1 MRVPP
6 QLARRAVLS
15 LPVPLLFALSKPPA
29 YAADTFDYVENGVT
43 KKLTELEARDALTKK
58 VDAAT
63 AAGKGLDV
71 DRRGQFNEKALF
83 NEDFYFKF
91 GLRPDPEEVANSP
104 FLPPQ
109 GELPFAPVQR
119 RYTGYQKYQA
129 RVIGGITVYNN
140 DLFDAIKSSSWAA
153 IPGLLEKGKK
163 GSGSNAQGEGT
174 GVAPSEARSAC
185 RAFGL
190 FANTVLQSENDS
202 GTTTANLLARHLI
215 NEAYLSM
222 DDIAQAANDGNQR
235 AAIAAWTRGKSYIN
249 QYIRIVNLPISSK
262 VGDKFPLI
270 TADFFAPPP
279 PPPAP
284 PPEPVA
290 DAAAG
295 AA

>member
-1 MRVPP
+1 M
-6 QLARRAVLS
+6 
-15 LPVPLLFALSKPPA
+15 
-29 YAADTFDYVENGVT
+29 
-43 KKLTELEARDALTKK
+43 
-58 VDAAT
+58 
-63 AAGKGLDV
+63 
-71 DRRGQFNEKALF
+71 
-83 NEDFYFKF
+83 
-91 GLRPDPEEVANSP
+91 
-104 FLPPQ
+104 
-109 GELPFAPVQR
+109 
-119 RYTGYQKYQA
+119 
-129 RVIGGITVYNN
+129 
-140 DLFDAIKSSSWAA
+140 
-153 IPGLLEKGKK
+153 
-163 GSGSNAQGEGT
+163 
-174 GVAPSEARSAC
+174 
-185 RAFGL
+185 
-190 FANTVLQSENDS
+190 
-202 GTTTANLLARHLI
+202 TANLLARHLI